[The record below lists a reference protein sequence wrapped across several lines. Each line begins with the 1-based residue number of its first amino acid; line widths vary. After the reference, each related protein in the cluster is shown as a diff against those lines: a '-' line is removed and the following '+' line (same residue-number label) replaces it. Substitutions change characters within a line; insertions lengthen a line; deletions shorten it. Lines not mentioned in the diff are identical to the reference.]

1 MVSVLKEL
9 SVLRGKN
16 VLGGSHTRRVK
27 LGLIGDFTNDLYYFI
42 KAIGCF
48 ILLVIGT
55 FFGECCLEPKVTCFP
70 SSLSVMKKI

>member
-9 SVLRGKN
+9 AVLRGKN

-27 LGLIGDFTNDLYYFI
+27 LGLIEDFTNYLHYFI

-48 ILLVIGT
+48 ILLVIDM
-55 FFGECCLEPKVTCFP
+55 FFSECCLEPKLHAFP
-70 SSLSVMKKI
+70 APYLS